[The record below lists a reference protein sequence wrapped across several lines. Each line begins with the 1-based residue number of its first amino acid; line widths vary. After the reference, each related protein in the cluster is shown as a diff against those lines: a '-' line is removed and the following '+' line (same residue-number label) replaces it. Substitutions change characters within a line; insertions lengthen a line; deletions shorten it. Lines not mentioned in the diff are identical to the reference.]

1 MDPWQELRQLHLDE
15 EGGQIPAMF
24 NALNNEFSFAQDKF
38 QVNIYC
44 NLGAFQHRGV
54 SLLPEPGA
62 SIDIFFFEHENDD
75 AAADQQK
82 KKYSYTGFITED
94 RLQSPNVSFCAVVQG
109 VPFRKFGKQKVL
121 VHVLLEG
128 CDVATMRQSCMFQS
142 ASKGLTSDEGINW
155 DWFLLDAYALPYH
168 VEKNVWTALMTEY
181 PGQKEDFEQ
190 QAKALFKL
198 DLKQMEFTRQ
208 FLENDTGV
216 SILFGPAGSGKTFTV
231 VATLLLYLSTNKK
244 YREGLKELGN
254 RHRALV
260 TATTEVALNEL
271 LRKCVEH
278 SQPLGR
284 QKFVRFNGGNRHT
297 HQSAARKAALMID
310 YDTDEKRN
318 KQRKAIEEVYWLMM
332 DVDARR
338 GEPKSNS
345 DLKDFDFIYD
355 FHKTITGWTNE
366 HPYYK
371 QVVVYGEV
379 IASLLKNGSSDE
391 ERSALFETKKELE
404 ALLYKAYFNEV
415 DAVFVPLASA
425 AHPIL
430 SSFFEPTLLVID
442 DAATAVPVDL
452 LTGVVPYRDTIQS
465 VVLAGDPIPVGGRA
479 PNKGRNEFYN
489 YMNDTAMRKWYR
501 NPRQYN
507 NFQIIQLAEQHRMRP
522 ELFNHINEV
531 FYKDSPTKISSV
543 NDYLKNTFG
552 AASSDGDRFAIDL
565 SGKKN
570 ASKYWR
576 ASKSLCNHA
585 EAEAIVDMVAG
596 LLKHPPPP
604 NGTQIQPR
612 DILISTPYAGQEA
625 VIRVLLMRKRII
637 GSGNNMIRI
646 ASPNNARGQES
657 TIQIIS
663 LCINDP
669 DPLNNTEQISNRENL
684 NIMFTRA
691 KDMQIVFGNFR
702 PWIQAIKN
710 NVEGWGVNAE
720 GAKRLELVKIVGSFW
735 PTDDPKTCTIISE
748 ADFHSGFYDN
758 KPPTRK
764 SFPDLITINKTDNGE
779 NKE

>member
-1 MDPWQELRQLHLDE
+1 MDPWQELRQLYLDE

-24 NALNNEFSFAQDKF
+24 SALNNEFSFAQDKF

-62 SIDIFFFEHENDD
+62 PIEIFFLEHENDD
-75 AAADQQK
+75 APVNQQK
-82 KKYSYTGFITED
+82 KKYSYTGFVTED
-94 RLQSPNVSFCAVVQG
+94 LLQSPNVSFCAVVQG

-155 DWFLLDAYALPYH
+155 DWFLLDAYAPPYH

-231 VATLLLYLSTNKK
+231 VATLLFYLSTNKK

-278 SQPLGR
+278 SRTLGR

-297 HQSAARKAALMID
+297 HQSAARKAALMIE

-332 DVDARR
+332 DVGARR

-345 DLKDFDFIYD
+345 NLKNSDFIYD
-355 FHKTITGWTNE
+355 FHKTITGWNNE

-371 QVVVYGEV
+371 QVIVYEEV
-379 IASLLKNGSSDE
+379 IASLLKTNLSDE

-404 ALLYKAYFNEV
+404 APLYKAYFDEV

-430 SSFFEPTLLVID
+430 FSFFEPTLLVID

-452 LTGVVPYRDTIQS
+452 LTGVVPYRDTIQN
-465 VVLAGDPIPVGGRA
+465 VILAGDPIPVGGRA

-501 NPRQYN
+501 DPDRYDD
-507 NFQIIQLAEQHRMRP
+507 FQIIQLEEQHRIRP
-522 ELFNHINEV
+522 ELFYLIDEV
-531 FYKDSPTKISSV
+531 FYKGSSTIMSSV
-543 NDYLKNTFG
+543 SDYLRNTFG
-552 AASSDGDRFAIDL
+552 AVSSDGDRFAIDL

-596 LLKHPPPP
+596 LLSHPPPP
-604 NGTQIQPR
+604 NGTQIQP
-612 DILISTPYAGQEA
+612 
-625 VIRVLLMRKRII
+625 
-637 GSGNNMIRI
+637 
-646 ASPNNARGQES
+646 
-657 TIQIIS
+657 
-663 LCINDP
+663 
-669 DPLNNTEQISNRENL
+669 
-684 NIMFTRA
+684 
-691 KDMQIVFGNFR
+691 
-702 PWIQAIKN
+702 
-710 NVEGWGVNAE
+710 
-720 GAKRLELVKIVGSFW
+720 
-735 PTDDPKTCTIISE
+735 
-748 ADFHSGFYDN
+748 
-758 KPPTRK
+758 
-764 SFPDLITINKTDNGE
+764 
-779 NKE
+779 

>member
-1 MDPWQELRQLHLDE
+1 MDPWQEIRQLHLDE

-24 NALNNEFSFAQDKF
+24 NALSNEFSFAQDKF
-38 QVNIYC
+38 QVNIYS

-54 SLLPEPGA
+54 SFLPEPGA
-62 SIDIFFFEHENDD
+62 PIEIFFFEHENDD
-75 AAADQQK
+75 APADQQ
-82 KKYSYTGFITED
+82 KKYSYTGFVAED

-109 VPFRKFGKQKVL
+109 VPFREFGKQKVL
-121 VHVLLEG
+121 VHALLKG
-128 CDVATMRQSCMFQS
+128 YGVDTMRQFCMLQS

-155 DWFLLDAYALPYH
+155 DWFLLDAHAPPYH
-168 VEKNVWTALMTEY
+168 VEKNVWTALMKEY

-198 DLKQMEFTRQ
+198 DLKQMEFTRH
-208 FLENDTGV
+208 FLDNDTGV

-244 YREGLKELGN
+244 YREALEELGN

-260 TATTEVALNEL
+260 TATTEAALNEV

-278 SQPLGR
+278 GRPLGR
-284 QKFVRFNGGNRHT
+284 QKFVRFNDGNRHT
-297 HQSAARKAALMID
+297 HQSAARKAAVFTD
-310 YDTDEKRN
+310 YDTDEKEN

-332 DVDARR
+332 DVDARS

-345 DLKDFDFIYD
+345 NLMNFDFIYD

-371 QVVVYGEV
+371 QVVVYDEV
-379 IASLLKNGSSDE
+379 IASLLKNNLSDK

-404 ALLYKAYFNEV
+404 ALLYKAYFDEV
-415 DAVFVPLASA
+415 DAVFVPLTSA

-430 SSFFEPTLLVID
+430 SSFFEPTLLAID

-452 LTGVVPYRDTIQS
+452 LTGVVPYRDTIQN
-465 VVLAGDPIPVGGRA
+465 VILAGDPIPVGGRA
-479 PNKGRNEFYN
+479 PKKGRNEFYN

-501 NPRQYN
+501 DPDRYDD
-507 NFQIIQLAEQHRMRP
+507 FQMIQLAEQHRMRP
-522 ELFNHINEV
+522 ELFYLIDEV
-531 FYKDSPTKISSV
+531 FYKGSPTIMSSV
-543 NDYLKNTFG
+543 SDYLKNTFG
-552 AASSDGDRFAIDL
+552 AASNDGGRFAVDL
-565 SGKKN
+565 SGKQN

-596 LLKHPPPP
+596 LLKHPHPP

-612 DILISTPYAGQEA
+612 DILISTLYAGQETE
-625 VIRVLLMRKRII
+625 IRVRLMRKGII
-637 GSGNNMIRI
+637 GSGNNMIHI
-646 ASPNNARGQES
+646 TSPNSARGQES
-657 TIQIIS
+657 AIQIIS
-663 LCINDP
+663 MCINDP
-669 DPLNNTEQISNRENL
+669 DPLNNTEQISNRENR
-684 NIMFTRA
+684 NIMFSLARE
-691 KDMQIVFGNFR
+691 MQVVFGNFR

-710 NVEGWGVNAE
+710 NVEGWGVGAE
-720 GAKRLELVKIVGSFW
+720 DAKRLELVKIIGSFW
-735 PTDDPKTCTIISE
+735 PTDDPETCTIISE
-748 ADFHSGFYDN
+748 ADFRSGFYDN

-764 SFPDLITINKTDNGE
+764 SFPDLITINEKENGQN
-779 NKE
+779 NK